1 MITKGVAGEATGT
14 GGDSIVTF
22 VLNGTTAGRSLA
34 AMIRWAGVGIT
45 IASITVSGAG
55 NANMTPQASTKA
67 GPAVSNS
74 NQQMATLDLIVTGGN
89 LTIDCTF
96 TGGDPGGTAGLYV
109 SEYAGLDT
117 TGIFD
122 AGAFGDGTTDNP
134 SITITTVANNCHI
147 ISQQTNNSGEATAGA
162 NYTAIALAGLN
173 FFEEGEEDTD
183 FDAGAA
189 GVKTVNYVRATT
201 GWLVSAM
208 SLKPAGAPAAPF
220 IPIVGRGPGMVLAG
234 NGGGLVS

>member
-1 MITKGVAGEATGT
+1 MSISKGVAGEATGT
-14 GGDSIVTF
+14 GGDSITTL
-22 VLNGTTAGRSLA
+22 VLNGTTAGRSLV
-34 AMIRWAGVGIT
+34 AMVRWAGVGIT
-45 IASITVSGAG
+45 ISGITVSGAG
-55 NANMTPQASTKA
+55 NPSMTLQASTKA
-67 GPAVSNS
+67 GPGVSNS
-74 NQQMATLDLIVTGGN
+74 NQQMATLNSLVTGGN

-96 TGGDPGGTAGLYV
+96 TGGDPGGTGGMYV

-122 AGAFGDGTTDNP
+122 AGAFGGGSTDNP

-183 FDAGAA
+183 FDVGAA
-189 GVKTVNYVRATT
+189 GVKTVDYVRTT
-201 GWLVSAM
+201 TDWLVSAM
-208 SLKPAGAPAAPF
+208 SLKPSGAA
-220 IPIVGRGPGMVLAG
+220 VGNIAWVKA
-234 NGGGLVS
+234 